1 VTGATVTSM
10 ATVSTPTPAPAPRPL
25 VSAAPFALLGAVAV
39 ALALALAAKRVADVA
54 WVVGGVAAVC
64 FSTAAALRAFV
75 AERELRRLRAAAD
88 RLILEQHRGVLQSQL
103 VRWRSAELTAD
114 KRRRRMS
121 KELEVMLRR
130 LSPGRLPSAS
140 PLNRPAARRSQDL
153 LGLLAERLDD
163 SRPIAPRG
171 ILLAERL
178 LRSPGSP
185 LYDDRGGRT
194 LPRAIERVLQAL
206 EP

>member
-1 VTGATVTSM
+1 M
-10 ATVSTPTPAPAPRPL
+10 AAFGGPTPAPAPRPL

-39 ALALALAAKRVADVA
+39 ALVVALAEERVADVSWA
-54 WVVGGVAAVC
+54 LGGVAAVC
-64 FSTAAALRAFV
+64 FSTAAALRALV

-88 RLILEQHRGVLQSQL
+88 RLILEEHRGLLQSQL
-103 VRWRSAELTAD
+103 VRWRSAELTD
-114 KRRRRMS
+114 PKRRRRAR
-121 KELEVMLRR
+121 KELEVTLRR

-140 PLNRPAARRSQDL
+140 PLNRPAGRRSADL
-153 LGLLAERLDD
+153 LRLLAERLDD

-178 LRSPGSP
+178 LRRPDSP
-185 LYDDRGGRT
+185 LYDDRGGRM
-194 LPRAIERVLQAL
+194 LPRAIERVLQGL